1 MARRRQ
7 AEHVVLHETVNHQVH
22 LLWSFELVE
31 GTLQRPAAAGAAKG
45 AA

>member
-31 GTLQRPAAAGAAKG
+31 VAGAAKG